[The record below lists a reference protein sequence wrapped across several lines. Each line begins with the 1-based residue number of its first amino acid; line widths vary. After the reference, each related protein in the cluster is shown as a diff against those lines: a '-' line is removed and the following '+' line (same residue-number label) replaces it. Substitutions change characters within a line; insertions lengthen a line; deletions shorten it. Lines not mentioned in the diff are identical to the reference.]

1 MRKKELWQKVEKAA
15 TERGVK
21 QYKYLYRRM
30 LDENIIR
37 KAYKK
42 LRKGKTKRIEIQ
54 KIDAD
59 LDNEVAAMRRMI
71 ENTKPPDVPVEHPEL
86 AYKPKKRK
94 PKIIRE
100 KGQNPEDIYAGDT
113 RAMAAPYNRPYF
125 GADYNSHGLP
135 IFLRQLPEAGRTLRQ
150 ETAFKNYPGR
160 KEYPEFCED

>member
-1 MRKKELWQKVEKAA
+1 MRRKELWRKVEKAA
-15 TERGVK
+15 PERGVK

-71 ENTKPPDVPVEHPEL
+71 ENTKPP
-86 AYKPKKRK
+86 
-94 PKIIRE
+94 
-100 KGQNPEDIYAGDT
+100 
-113 RAMAAPYNRPYF
+113 
-125 GADYNSHGLP
+125 
-135 IFLRQLPEAGRTLRQ
+135 
-150 ETAFKNYPGR
+150 
-160 KEYPEFCED
+160 

>member
-1 MRKKELWQKVEKAA
+1 MRKKELWQKVEKAQA
-15 TERGVK
+15 
-21 QYKYLYRRM
+21 
-30 LDENIIR
+30 ENH
-37 KAYKK
+37 
-42 LRKGKTKRIEIQ
+42 KG
-54 KIDAD
+54 
-59 LDNEVAAMRRMI
+59 
-71 ENTKPPDVPVEHPEL
+71 
-86 AYKPKKRK
+86 
-94 PKIIRE
+94 

>member
-100 KGQNPEDIYAGDT
+100 KGKTRKIFMPEI
-113 RAMAAPYNRPYF
+113 
-125 GADYNSHGLP
+125 HE
-135 IFLRQLPEAGRTLRQ
+135 Q
-150 ETAFKNYPGR
+150 
-160 KEYPEFCED
+160 